1 MNYYLIFV
9 EIYKTTPMK
18 AFFETIKTLFA
29 TFDKPKKV
37 VTEIEESKLLEKWW
51 LNDEI
56 LRSIQ
61 VNDR

>member
-1 MNYYLIFV
+1 
-9 EIYKTTPMK
+9 MK